1 MTREVAHRRSIDP
14 RSWPIAVKVPLIV
27 SLLVLIV
34 SALVTDRVL
43 RRLEV
48 SQEEHLRQLAGAYLD
63 GLAAL
68 VSPHV
73 LHHDIWEVYDGLE
86 RAAGVYTGLNLIW
99 TTVVTPTGTVV
110 ASSLPS
116 AFPSDTRIPA
126 KIVEP
131 FRRTEQ
137 LVLATDEA
145 RAHLRRS
152 LVYQGKSIGTI
163 YADVGIERLLRERR
177 EVLATL
183 VLTNALLT
191 LLLASLGYILVRW
204 MLRPIKVLSQ
214 YLGRARTER
223 AEPIPAHLMPSGETE
238 FGRLFERYNAMAEA
252 QRERER
258 LATKLAEEEK
268 LASLGR
274 LTSGIAHEINN
285 PLGGL
290 FNAID
295 ALKRHGDV
303 ESVRSRSISLLERG
317 LSGIRDVVR
326 AALLVYRTQKDT
338 RVLSAADIDD
348 LALLIGPEL
357 KRKRQ
362 TLEKSI
368 EAGHSWPVG
377 AAAVRDIALNLLLN
391 ACAASPE
398 NGTIALNLARRDRAL
413 CLTVR
418 DQGPG
423 MSEAHARYLARRGA
437 GNAPI
442 EEQSGLG
449 LWMVRRLADDLGAEI
464 AVLRPPRGGTE
475 VVVSLPLG
483 ADVEMQHVA

>member
-1 MTREVAHRRSIDP
+1 MTREMVNRRSIDP

-27 SLLVLIV
+27 SLLVLVV

-48 SQEEHLRQLAGAYLD
+48 SQEEHLRELAGAYLD

-73 LHHDIWEVYDGLE
+73 LHHDIWEVFDGLE
-86 RAAGVYTGLNLIW
+86 RAASGYTGLNLIW
-99 TTVVTPTGTVV
+99 TTVVTPSGAVV

-116 AFPSDTRIPA
+116 AFPSDAQVPA
-126 KIVEP
+126 KIVEQ
-131 FRRTEQ
+131 FRGAGQ

-145 RAHLRRS
+145 RAHLRRP
-152 LVYQGKSIGTI
+152 LVYEGKPIGTV

-183 VLTNALLT
+183 LLTNALLT

-204 MLRPIKVLSQ
+204 MLRPIEVLSQ
-214 YLGRARTER
+214 YLGRARTEL
-223 AEPIPAHLMPSGETE
+223 AEPIPANLMPSSETE

-295 ALKRHGDV
+295 ALRRHGEV

-338 RVLSAADIDD
+338 RMLSAADVDD

-362 TLEKSI
+362 VLEKFI
-368 EAGHSWPVG
+368 EADRTWPVG

-391 ACAASPE
+391 ACAAAPE
-398 NGTIALNLARRDRAL
+398 DGTITLRLARRDRAL

-418 DQGPG
+418 DAGSG
-423 MSEAHARYLARRGA
+423 MSEEHARYLSRRGA
-437 GNAPI
+437 GSAPI
-442 EEQSGLG
+442 EDQSGLG

-464 AVLRPPRGGTE
+464 TVLRPSSGGTE
-475 VVVSLPLG
+475 VTVTMPLG
-483 ADVEMQHVA
+483 PDVEMQHVA